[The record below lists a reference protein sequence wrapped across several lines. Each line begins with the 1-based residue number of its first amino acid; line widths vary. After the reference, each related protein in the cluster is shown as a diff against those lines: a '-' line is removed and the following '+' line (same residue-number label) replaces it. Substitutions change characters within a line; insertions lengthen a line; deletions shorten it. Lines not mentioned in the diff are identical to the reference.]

1 MLFMVIE
8 NFRNQ
13 DAGAS
18 GGMANQVSVV
28 YSFPEFSFCHKDM
41 TSS

>member
-8 NFRNQ
+8 NFHNW
-13 DAGAS
+13 DSGAS
-18 GGMANQVSVV
+18 AGMANQVLLV
-28 YSFPEFSFCHKDM
+28 YSFPEFSLYDKSL